1 MRKGSKA
8 FTGVGH
14 LLGRLETAPV
24 DMQNGVTKKPPN
36 YSIPKKKSQNVGGS
50 AQRIEPRAAPIRTAA
65 ADAVVDAVQP
75 AYVEQAQARS
85 HAARREKEAQRAAPL
100 IAGNAKLRAL

>member
-14 LLGRLETAPV
+14 LLGRLPTAPV
-24 DMQNGVTKKPPN
+24 DVENGVTKKPPN

-50 AQRIEPRAAPIRTAA
+50 AQRVEQRAAPIRTAA

-75 AYVEQAQARS
+75 AYVEQA
-85 HAARREKEAQRAAPL
+85 
-100 IAGNAKLRAL
+100 